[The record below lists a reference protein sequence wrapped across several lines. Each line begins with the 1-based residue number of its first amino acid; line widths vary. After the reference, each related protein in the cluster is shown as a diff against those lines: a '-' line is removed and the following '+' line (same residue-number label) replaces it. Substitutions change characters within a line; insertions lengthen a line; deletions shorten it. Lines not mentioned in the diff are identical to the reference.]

1 MPVPATSPVATSDCS
16 RVCVWPAIGQT
27 YGIAPNCGAAWLPA
41 HGLSGSGALPLASHQ
56 AFGPPVVVAICQ
68 A

>member
-1 MPVPATSPVATSDCS
+1 MDWRPGATSDWS
-16 RVCVWPAIGQT
+16 RVWIWPAIGQA
-27 YGIAPNCGAAWLPA
+27 YGTAPNSGPAWLPA
-41 HGLSGSGALPLASHQ
+41 HGLFGLGALPLASHQ